1 MISAVEERVFQ
12 FLLEHCQKTNLR
24 KGVLV
29 ANSGGPDSTALLIAL
44 YNVKKRMD
52 FRLFSAYIDHGL
64 REVEE
69 TREEAAFIES
79 LCKERDIP
87 FFKEFIP
94 PGKIEEEGKKNR
106 KGIEAQARTFRYRLL
121 QQICNRVNAY
131 FIALGHTLD
140 DQLETL
146 VMRFFQGSGLKGLA
160 GIPEVSGNSIRPLLG
175 LEKESILEYLEKRGI
190 PFKEDPSN
198 FSLKYRR
205 NKVRHEL
212 LPLVESIF
220 PGVRTS
226 LGVFQ
231 KRMKNLGKIV
241 DEHIN
246 SKLYWEVSHVESE
259 EKTVH
264 GSEPEYTISLA
275 IFNKAPRFYRE
286 ESLYRTCDALLN
298 TPDLRLPYRFVRE
311 MIDLLEKAEKGDRF
325 RNGCSLER
333 PLCQG
338 HGVALYVRDK
348 NRKACLTREIPL
360 SRSMERL
367 GSTEY
372 TICDKE
378 FQHLENSRKHED
390 VEVFED
396 RKKMGYVIVGE
407 RGKSY
412 IIGSLGKKIII
423 HGTIDAAK
431 GKWEDT
437 KEPRTRMRM
446 RISGARIAPPL
457 IIRNRLSG
465 DHLILGNSRR
475 SVVKILKNWKVPISL
490 RDRIPILEDRKGV
503 IGICGAPFGYTNKIA
518 KRVELEKTDGNGE
531 DPWSF
536 EFSSLK
542 TGNCYGNE

>member
-1 MISAVEERVFQ
+1 MISTVEARVFQ
-12 FLLEHCQKTNLR
+12 FLLEHCQKANLK
-24 KGVLV
+24 KGILV

-44 YNVKKRMD
+44 HNVKKRMD

-64 REVEE
+64 REIEE
-69 TREEAAFIES
+69 TRKEAAFIES

-94 PGKIEEEGKKNR
+94 PGKIEEEGRKHR

-121 QQICNRVNAY
+121 QQICDRANAY
-131 FIALGHTLD
+131 GIALGHTLD
-140 DQLETL
+140 DQVETL

-175 LEKESILEYLEKRGI
+175 IEKECILEYLEKRGI

-198 FSLKYRR
+198 FSLTYRR

-231 KRMKNLGKIV
+231 KRMKNLGKTV

-246 SKLYWEVSHVESE
+246 SMLSWEASHTESE

-264 GSEPEYTISLA
+264 GSGTEYAISLA
-275 IFNKAPRFYRE
+275 RFNKAHRFYRE

-298 TPDLRLPYRFVRE
+298 TPDLRLPYRFVQE

-360 SRSMERL
+360 SPSMERFR
-367 GSTEY
+367 SAEC
-372 TICDKE
+372 TIVDKE
-378 FQHLENSRKHED
+378 FQQLKKYRKREEA
-390 VEVFED
+390 EVFED

-423 HGTIDAAK
+423 RGITGAA
-431 GKWEDT
+431 GSKWEDT
-437 KEPRTRMRM
+437 KDPRTMM
-446 RISGARIAPPL
+446 WISGERIAPPL

-465 DHLILGNSRR
+465 DHLLLGNSRR

-490 RDRIPILEDRKGV
+490 RDKIPILEDRKGV
-503 IGICGAPFGYTNKIA
+503 IGICGAPFGYTNKIT
-518 KRVELEKTDGNGE
+518 KRVELEKTDGKGE
-531 DPWSF
+531 DTWSF
-536 EFSSLK
+536 EFVSPKAGS
-542 TGNCYGNE
+542 CYGNE